1 MKGKKKVLYLII
13 FIFLYMIYSFFLLKY
28 FYKNGWLVNAYNV
41 TSSNVTLALLSD
53 FFVSLLVVMI
63 IILILVIEKKTFYLS
78 GTNKNGKRCSLLL
91 FMVYIGIFIIQG
103 DYSISGIYPCFF
115 YLVVVAFS
123 EEFIFR
129 GYIFTELEKEIPT
142 YLAVIISGVMWGAMH
157 AFLPAII
164 KDYSIIQFLNAILSE
179 IGGGIIAGAMFTW
192 LYKKSNSLILPIIV
206 HALLDYYPVLF
217 K

>member
-1 MKGKKKVLYLII
+1 MKLEKKVVSSII
-13 FIFLYMIYSFFLLKY
+13 FIFIYMIYSFFLMKY
-28 FYKNGWLVNAYNV
+28 FYNNDWLISAYNV
-41 TSSNVTLALLSD
+41 TYSNIKLALLSD
-53 FFVSLLVVMI
+53 FLGSLLIVI
-63 IILILVIEKKTFYLS
+63 IIIFILAIEKKSFYLS
-78 GTNKNGKRCSLLL
+78 GTNKNGKRLAWGL
-91 FMVYIGIFIIQG
+91 FIVYVGMFIIQG

-129 GYIFTELEKEIPT
+129 GYLFTELEKEIPT
-142 YLAVIISGVMWGAMH
+142 YLAVIISGAMWGAMH

-164 KDYSIIQFLNAILSE
+164 KDYSIIQFLNAILSQ

-206 HALLDYYPVLF
+206 HALLDYCPVLF